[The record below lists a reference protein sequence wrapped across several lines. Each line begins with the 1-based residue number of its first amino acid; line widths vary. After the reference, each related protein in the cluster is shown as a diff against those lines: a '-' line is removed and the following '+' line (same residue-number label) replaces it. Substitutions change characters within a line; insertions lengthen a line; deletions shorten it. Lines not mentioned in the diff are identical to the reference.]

1 MKKSMIATLVAV
13 PVLSISSMAF
23 AAEPVLLSAA
33 EMDGV
38 TAGTYSRTSVR
49 QFNLSSVTF
58 TQASAGNLAIGG
70 EGGSSGAGG
79 SASAGNQIGVVLVGN
94 VSVIRRSNAPV
105 PVVM

>member
-49 QFNLSSVTF
+49 QINLSNVTF
-58 TQASAGNLAIGG
+58 TQVSLLNAAGGG

-79 SASAGNQIGVVLVGN
+79 SASAGNQIGVVLSGN
-94 VSVIRRSNAPV
+94 FSYIRR
-105 PVVM
+105 